1 MTQGLR
7 NLRLSDGETPVE
19 SGDRRA
25 GATVRRLLF
34 PSTMRFT
41 LAAACLFAALPALAD
56 PLADMAGDVARAE
69 AARAEVE
76 ARRAP
81 LAQKNADEGK
91 EIERL
96 KAQTPGV
103 ARDYRLGQL
112 LSAAQDRAAEL
123 DRLQSDL
130 RARDEAIAG
139 LRQKL
144 VAECDRVAGDPQST
158 PAMRADA
165 AAKKAA
171 ELAKE
176 KSATVEIARPSV
188 DPLDG
193 SQELTE
199 KADLLRDSEDRL
211 RKEVDRIGKRI
222 ESVEN
227 RRRLRERANAIDD
240 DLFIENGSGRRTVHV
255 GPVDTRNLSAQDSGN
270 NKNAGGTN
278 SPAPAQNFG
287 FDPQSPSSPGGA
299 SESRIGASLRGA
311 LDPQTLDELRRA
323 EAGQDLDRQLRA
335 LKKMQ
340 TSLRGV
346 AEDLARRETDL
357 RNRARDIK
365 PRK

>member
-19 SGDRRA
+19 RGDRRA
-25 GATVRRLLF
+25 GGTVRRLLF

-81 LAQKNADEGK
+81 LAQKNADEAR

-96 KAQTPGV
+96 KAQAPGV

-123 DRLQSDL
+123 DRLQADVRS
-130 RARDEAIAG
+130 RDEAITG

-144 VAECDRVAGDPQST
+144 IAECDRVAGDPQST
-158 PAMRADA
+158 AAQCTDA

-176 KSATVEIARPSV
+176 KSGTVEIARPAV

-199 KADLLRDSEDRL
+199 KADLLKDSEDRL
-211 RKEVDRIGKRI
+211 RKEVERLGKRI
-222 ESVEN
+222 DSVEN

-255 GPVDTRNLSAQDSGN
+255 GPVDTRTAGLNADSGN
-270 NKNAGGTN
+270 GKNANSPTPTQNFGGFDPN
-278 SPAPAQNFG
+278 SPA
-287 FDPQSPSSPGGA
+287 SPGGG
-299 SESRIGASLRGA
+299 SESRLGASLRGA

-346 AEDLARRETDL
+346 AEDLARREADL
-357 RNRARDIK
+357 RGRARDIK

>member
-1 MTQGLR
+1 
-7 NLRLSDGETPVE
+7 
-19 SGDRRA
+19 
-25 GATVRRLLF
+25 
-34 PSTMRFT
+34 MRFT

-81 LAQKNADEGK
+81 LEKKNADEAR

-96 KAQTPGV
+96 KAAAPGV

-112 LSAAQDRAAEL
+112 LSAAQDRAGDL
-123 DRLQSDL
+123 DRLQADL
-130 RARDEAIAG
+130 RARDEALAG

-158 PAMRADA
+158 PAQRADA
-165 AAKKAA
+165 SAKKAA
-171 ELAKE
+171 ELAHE
-176 KSATVEIARPSV
+176 KAATVEIARPSV

-199 KADLLRDSEDRL
+199 KADLLKDSEDRL

-222 ESVEN
+222 DSVEN

-240 DLFIENGSGRRTVHV
+240 DLFLENGSGRRMVHV
-255 GPVDTRNLSAQDSGN
+255 GPVDTRGGVTQQTPTSADGA
-270 NKNAGGTN
+270 KNN
-278 SPAPAQNFG
+278 SPAPSFG
-287 FDPQSPSSPGGA
+287 FGGA
-299 SESRIGASLRGA
+299 DPGATANNGSGGSESRIGASLRGA

-346 AEDLARRETDL
+346 ADDLARREADL
-357 RNRARDIK
+357 RGRARDIK